1 MKSLPIGYIDRVQ
14 TNRSGVAVLSYL
26 HSFHAGCQADVHKH
40 RALVG
45 LLRHLINKPRP
56 ITYMETHAGRG
67 LYDLASP
74 QAQKTGEA
82 KDGIGK
88 LLDGN
93 HHADDDP
100 YLQLVEEIRK
110 MHGDTAYPGS
120 PSIARLLLRATDSLH
135 LMELHPAEYPALKRL
150 MKGSGAHI
158 HHRDG
163 YEGVLALSPPTPRRG
178 MVLIDPS
185 FEVKD
190 EYLDVAK
197 FIPALIKKWPEAV
210 VMLWYPLLA
219 EEHHQG
225 MILRLTGAGLP
236 DTEIHET
243 MFTGS
248 EDARGMRGSGLF
260 LVNKPYGYT
269 LAHSA
274 Q

>member
-1 MKSLPIGYIDRVQ
+1 M
-14 TNRSGVAVLSYL
+14 LSYL
-26 HSFHAGCQADVHKH
+26 HAFHAGCRADVHKH
-40 RALVG
+40 RALVS
-45 LLRHLINKPRP
+45 LLGHLTGKPRP

-67 LYDLASP
+67 FYDLSSP

-88 LLDGN
+88 WLKANKGN
-93 HHADDDP
+93 VDDP
-100 YLQLVEEIRK
+100 YLQVIEAARK
-110 MHGDTAYPGS
+110 SHGGNDYPGS
-120 PSIARLLLRATDSLH
+120 PWIARHLLRPTDTLH

-150 MKGSGAHI
+150 MKGSGAHV

-190 EYLDVAK
+190 EYLQVAK

-210 VMLWYPLLA
+210 VMLWYPILA

-225 MILRLTGAGLP
+225 MVMRLSAADLP

-243 MFTGS
+243 SFADVTDGK
-248 EDARGMRGSGLF
+248 GMQGSGLF
-260 LVNKPYGYT
+260 LVNKPYGYS
-269 LAHSA
+269 LADTA
-274 Q
+274 A